1 MNAPGRSP
9 HLADMTA
16 PDFAQAASSKPVIL
30 LPLGSHEDH
39 GPHLPMGDYFLA
51 ERLAGR
57 IAEAAVAMGSPSFVA
72 PCLPFGVADYF
83 GSSPGGLALSPA
95 AFRATLTDLLE
106 GLLRHGLDRIVIL
119 NGHGGNVP
127 VIHEVTLT
135 LRRERGVVIPSFYL
149 WKIARKLMER
159 RIEAGRFGHG
169 AEPLLSLTMALRGET
184 VGASEIAPPPQ
195 GLLGLRVS
203 HFGTLDFEGVEIE
216 APAEFDAVPR
226 AAVTAAWPSASA
238 ALGQEVADELVALGA
253 RFVAHVASVASAA
266 SASGVSKS
274 RSTAPD

>member
-1 MNAPGRSP
+1 MPGRSP

-16 PDFAQAASSKPVIL
+16 PDFAQAAALHPVIL

-39 GPHLPMGDYFLA
+39 GPHLPMGDYLLA

-57 IAEAAVAMGSPSFVA
+57 IAVAAASMGSRSFAV

-83 GSSPGGLALSPA
+83 GCSPGGLALSPA

-106 GLLRHGLDRIVIL
+106 GLLRHGLDKIVIL

-127 VIHEVTLT
+127 VIHEVTLN
-135 LRRERGVVIPSFYL
+135 LRRERGVVVPSFYL
-149 WKIARKLMER
+149 WKIARKLMEKR
-159 RIEAGRFGHG
+159 VAAAHFGHG

-184 VGASEIAPPPQ
+184 VREDDTAPPPQ
-195 GLLGLRVS
+195 SLLGLKVS
-203 HFGTLDFEGVEIE
+203 HFGTLDFEGVEID

-226 AAVTAAWPSASA
+226 PAVAAAWPGASA
-238 ALGQEVADELVALGA
+238 ALGQEVADELVAVAA
-253 RFVAHVASVASAA
+253 RFIAHLERSS
-266 SASGVSKS
+266 S
-274 RSTAPD
+274 R

>member
-1 MNAPGRSP
+1 MDPMNTPGRSP

-16 PDFAQAASSKPVIL
+16 PAFAQAVASKPVIL

-39 GPHLPMGDYFLA
+39 GPHLPMGDYLLA

-57 IAEAAVAMGSPSFVA
+57 IAAAAAAIGSPSFVA

-95 AFRATLTDLLE
+95 AFRAALSDLLE
-106 GLLRHGLDRIVIL
+106 GLLRHGLDKIVIL

-127 VIHEVTLT
+127 VIHELT
-135 LRRERGVVIPSFYL
+135 LNLRRARGLVIPSFYL
-149 WKIARKLMER
+149 WKIARKLMEKR
-159 RIEAGRFGHG
+159 VAAARFGHG

-184 VGASEIAPPPQ
+184 VRQDDTAPPPQ
-195 GLLGLRVS
+195 SLLGLRVS
-203 HFGTLDFEGVEIE
+203 NFGTLDFEGAEID

-226 AAVTAAWPSASA
+226 AAVTAAWPEASA
-238 ALGQEVADELVALGA
+238 ALGQEVADALVALGA
-253 RFVAHVASVASAA
+253 RFVVHVASAA
-266 SASGVSKS
+266 RA
-274 RSTAPD
+274 

>member
-1 MNAPGRSP
+1 MYTLGRSP

-16 PDFAQAASSKPVIL
+16 PDFAQAAALHPVIL

-39 GPHLPMGDYFLA
+39 GPHLPMGDYLMA

-57 IAEAAVAMGSPSFVA
+57 IAVAAASMGSRSFVV

-83 GSSPGGLALSPA
+83 GCSPGGLALSPA

-106 GLLRHGLDRIVIL
+106 GLLRHGLDKIVIL

-127 VIHEVTLT
+127 VIHEVTLN
-135 LRRERGVVIPSFYL
+135 LRRERGVVVPSFYL
-149 WKIARKLMER
+149 WKIARKLMEKR
-159 RIEAGRFGHG
+159 VAATHFGHG

-184 VGASEIAPPPQ
+184 VREDGTAPSPQ
-195 GLLGLRVS
+195 SLLGLKVS
-203 HFGTLDFEGVEIE
+203 HFGTLDFEGVEID

-226 AAVTAAWPSASA
+226 PAVAAAWPGASA
-238 ALGQEVADELVALGA
+238 ALGQEVADELVAVAA
-253 RFVAHVASVASAA
+253 RFIAHLERSS
-266 SASGVSKS
+266 S
-274 RSTAPD
+274 R

>member
-1 MNAPGRSP
+1 MPGRSP

-16 PDFAQAASSKPVIL
+16 PDFAQAAALHPVIL

-39 GPHLPMGDYFLA
+39 GPHLPMGDYLMA

-57 IAEAAVAMGSPSFVA
+57 IAVAAASMGSRSFVV

-83 GSSPGGLALSPA
+83 GCSPGGLALSPA

-106 GLLRHGLDRIVIL
+106 GLLRHGLDKIVIL

-127 VIHEVTLT
+127 VIHEVTLN
-135 LRRERGVVIPSFYL
+135 LRRERGVVVPSFYL
-149 WKIARKLMER
+149 WKIARKLMEKR
-159 RIEAGRFGHG
+159 VAATHFGHG

-184 VGASEIAPPPQ
+184 VREDGTAPSPQ
-195 GLLGLRVS
+195 SLLGLKVS
-203 HFGTLDFEGVEIE
+203 HFGTLDFEGVEID

-226 AAVTAAWPSASA
+226 PAVAAAWPGASA
-238 ALGQEVADELVALGA
+238 ALGQEVADELVAVAA
-253 RFVAHVASVASAA
+253 RFIAHLERSS
-266 SASGVSKS
+266 S
-274 RSTAPD
+274 R